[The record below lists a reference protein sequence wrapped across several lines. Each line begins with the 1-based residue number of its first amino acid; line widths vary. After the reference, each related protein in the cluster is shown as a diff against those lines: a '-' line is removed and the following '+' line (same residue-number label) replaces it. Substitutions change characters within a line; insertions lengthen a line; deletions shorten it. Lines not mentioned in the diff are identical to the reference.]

1 MGEKNGWDSTIQ
13 LGFFV
18 GLCEGKVSEEGEGG
32 REAPTWILVAA
43 RFARDFQI
51 YQLDVE
57 IQ

>member
-1 MGEKNGWDSTIQ
+1 MDGQCSP
-13 LGFFV
+13 V
-18 GLCEGKVSEEGEGG
+18 GVCGDCVRGRYPMKVRGG